1 MSASAPTRAML
12 ALTAQHR
19 KLGASKTVR
28 GHVDFMELADGKP
41 QVSAEIAEYATSV
54 LGGVAAWMSW
64 QHSRQS

>member
-1 MSASAPTRAML
+1 
-12 ALTAQHR
+12 
-19 KLGASKTVR
+19 
-28 GHVDFMELADGKP
+28 MELADGKP